1 MYSRVNFFLHSQFS
15 KTAFLV
21 NRGTHD
27 ALDAFSLDSRSNYVN
42 CSFIFLSNKSFSFYT
57 IFFTPQK
64 VTDRFIYL
72 LDDFYY
78 LLGRMA
84 ALYWSF
90 EMIHVFI
97 MFFFPNRVF
106 TNGPNILLILSILS
120 CQFFSKHLILSRL
133 IYSPNVLTVC
143 LLLWYFLGFRINF
156 LEDLEVCIWVYQY
169 EVLDRLIQKI
179 KYKFNFIFHRF
190 KS

>member
-1 MYSRVNFFLHSQFS
+1 MLI
-15 KTAFLV
+15 APL
-21 NRGTHD
+21 
-27 ALDAFSLDSRSNYVN
+27 
-42 CSFIFLSNKSFSFYT
+42 FSFPIRVFLFIRSFLLHKKLQIGLFICWM
-57 IFFTPQK
+57 IF
-64 VTDRFIYL
+64 ISG
-72 LDDFYY
+72 
-78 LLGRMA
+78 LGRMA

-106 TNGPNILLILSILS
+106 TNEPNILLILSILS

-143 LLLWYFLGFRINF
+143 LLLLYFLCFRINF

-169 EVLDRLIQKI
+169 EVLDRLI
-179 KYKFNFIFHRF
+179 
-190 KS
+190 

>member
-1 MYSRVNFFLHSQFS
+1 MLI
-15 KTAFLV
+15 APL
-21 NRGTHD
+21 
-27 ALDAFSLDSRSNYVN
+27 
-42 CSFIFLSNKSFSFYT
+42 FSFPIRVFLFIRSFLFHKKLQIGLYICWM
-57 IFFTPQK
+57 IF
-64 VTDRFIYL
+64 IGG
-72 LDDFYY
+72 
-78 LLGRMA
+78 LGRKA

-106 TNGPNILLILSILS
+106 TNEPNILLILSILS
-120 CQFFSKHLILSRL
+120 RQFFSKHLILSRP

-143 LLLWYFLGFRINF
+143 LLLLYFLGFRINF

-179 KYKFNFIFHRF
+179 IYKFNFIFHRF

>member
-1 MYSRVNFFLHSQFS
+1 MLI
-15 KTAFLV
+15 APL
-21 NRGTHD
+21 
-27 ALDAFSLDSRSNYVN
+27 
-42 CSFIFLSNKSFSFYT
+42 FSFP
-57 IFFTPQK
+57 IRVFL
-64 VTDRFIYL
+64 FIRSFL
-72 LDDFYY
+72 LHKKLQIGLFICWMIYFSG
-78 LLGRMA
+78 LGRMA

-97 MFFFPNRVF
+97 ISFFPNRVSLPM
-106 TNGPNILLILSILS
+106 NLIFCLFY
-120 CQFFSKHLILSRL
+120 QFFSKHLILSRP

-143 LLLWYFLGFRINF
+143 LLLLYFLGFRINF

-179 KYKFNFIFHRF
+179 IYKFNFIFHRF